1 MTGGAPAKMEV
12 CAMLNRTLVVALL
25 ATATLASPAFAQSY
39 GSGPATSA
47 GPNADKER
55 IVIAERVISENPT
68 VIERKVI
75 AGKIMRMPDRN
86 PGISKIGGTVGGA
99 IGGYYINGV
108 TPAHN
113 LPLDIPSDA
122 YTR

>member
-1 MTGGAPAKMEV
+1 M
-12 CAMLNRTLVVALL
+12 MLNRTLVVALL
-25 ATATLASPAFAQSY
+25 ATAILASPASAQSY

-55 IVIAERVISENPT
+55 VVIAERVISENPT
-68 VIERKVI
+68 VIERKIIV
-75 AGKIMRMPDRN
+75 GKSVRMPDRN

-99 IGGYYINGV
+99 IGGYYINGT
-108 TPAHN
+108 TPADN
-113 LPLDIPSDA
+113 LPLDIPRDA